1 MDYLEFFGLKEDPF
15 KITPDLSYFYP
26 SKEHNEIL
34 TSLQYAIEQKEGF
47 FLATGEP
54 GTGKTTVLKVFI
66 DDWKD
71 KAEIALILTPRLSP
85 EEFLLAVLEDLK
97 VHVQEKNKNEI
108 IKAFRNFLL
117 TTSSR
122 GKRVIIIVDEAQDLP
137 DETLEELRLL
147 SNLETEKE
155 KLLQIVLIGQP
166 ELKKRLFLDSMRQLS
181 QRMTVRAILM
191 PLTMSET
198 FDYVNYRLIKAGK
211 GLPTFEGDAKR
222 LIYKFSKGVP
232 RLINLVSSRSLM
244 AAYIDGSKGIDKKHV
259 RYAIDHLTEG
269 SEARVGF
276 SDIVKYGLA
285 AGLAIVIVVFG
296 IVGYKYY
303 FPANRSLSTSKQYR
317 PSSTRLEVQADSK
330 AGKDSSELSKA
341 QKKEGAKTAIVVVN
355 SANLRPVPSLNSN
368 PVSSASRGTV
378 LKVIEEFKD
387 EKGMNWYKVRLSDNS
402 VCWIAG
408 VVALITEQKIQGG
421 TGIKKEPAGTAL
433 VIVRS
438 ANLRPVPS
446 FNSNPVSSASRGTAL
461 KVIEEFKDEKG
472 MNWYKVRL
480 SDNRECWIAGEV
492 VKVNE

>member
-1 MDYLEFFGLKEDPF
+1 MDYLEFFSLKEDPF

-97 VHVQEKNKNEI
+97 VQVQERNKNEI

-117 TTSSR
+117 TALEK

-166 ELKKRLFLDSMRQLS
+166 ELKKRLVSDNMRQLS

-198 FDYVNYRLIKAGK
+198 FDYINYRLIKAGK
-211 GLPTFEGDAKR
+211 GLPTFEEDAKR

-232 RLINLVSSRSLM
+232 RLINLVASRSLM
-244 AAYIDGSKGIDKKHV
+244 AAYIDGSEGIDKKHV
-259 RYAIDHLTEG
+259 RYAIDHLSEG
-269 SEARVGF
+269 SERDAGL
-276 SDIVKYGLA
+276 SDIVKYAFA
-285 AGLAIVIVVFG
+285 AGLVVVIVVFG
-296 IVGYKYY
+296 IIGYKYY
-303 FPANRSLSTSKQYR
+303 FPADKILSTSKQYR
-317 PSSTRLEVQADSK
+317 SSSTKLEGYASSRV
-330 AGKDSSELSKA
+330 GKN
-341 QKKEGAKTAIVVVN
+341 QEGLTRTAV
-355 SANLRPVPSLNSN
+355 
-368 PVSSASRGTV
+368 
-378 LKVIEEFKD
+378 
-387 EKGMNWYKVRLSDNS
+387 
-402 VCWIAG
+402 
-408 VVALITEQKIQGG
+408 
-421 TGIKKEPAGTAL
+421 

-438 ANLRPVPS
+438 ANLRPIPS
-446 FNSNPVSSASRGTAL
+446 LNSSPISSASRGTAL
-461 KVIEEFKDEKG
+461 KVIEEFKDENG
-472 MNWYKVRL
+472 MNWYKVRFF
-480 SDNRECWIAGEV
+480 DNRECWIAGVVVREV
-492 VKVNE
+492 KQTKTGEGVGDKGLSRTGVVTVRSANVRPIPSLQSNPIASLPAGTLVTIIERTKDENGIGWYKIKLQNGNECWIAERLVNIRE

>member
-1 MDYLEFFGLKEDPF
+1 MDYLEFFSLKEDPF

-97 VHVQEKNKNEI
+97 VQVQERNKNEI

-117 TTSSR
+117 TTSEK

-155 KLLQIVLIGQP
+155 KLLQIVLVGQP
-166 ELKKRLFLDSMRQLS
+166 ELKKRLVSDNMRQLN
-181 QRMTVRAILM
+181 QRMSVRAILM

-211 GLPTFEGDAKR
+211 GLPTFEEDAKR

-232 RLINLVSSRSLM
+232 RLINLVASRSLM
-244 AAYIDGSKGIDKKHV
+244 AAYIDGSEGIDKKHV
-259 RYAIDHLTEG
+259 RYAIDHLSEG
-269 SEARVGF
+269 SERDAGL
-276 SDIVKYGLA
+276 SDIVKYALTVGLVV
-285 AGLAIVIVVFG
+285 VIVVFG
-296 IVGYKYY
+296 VIGYKYY
-303 FPANRSLSTSKQYR
+303 FPADKILSTSKQYR
-317 PSSTRLEVQADSK
+317 SSSTKLEVYASSK
-330 AGKDSSELSKA
+330 VNKNQE
-341 QKKEGAKTAIVVVN
+341 EFVRTAVVIVR
-355 SANLRPVPSLNSN
+355 SANLRPIPSLNSS
-368 PVSSASRGTV
+368 PISSASRGTT

-387 EKGMNWYKVRLSDNS
+387 ENGMNWHKVRLFDNKE
-402 VCWIAG
+402 CWIAG
-408 VVALITEQKIQGG
+408 VVAQIVEQKTKGEVG
-421 TGIKKEPAGTAL
+421 VKKELTGTAV

-438 ANLRPVPS
+438 ANLRQIPS
-446 FNSNPVSSASRGTAL
+446 LNSSPISSASRGTTL
-461 KVIEEFKDEKG
+461 KVIEEFKDENG
-472 MNWYKVRL
+472 MNWYKTKL
-480 SDNRECWIAGEV
+480 SDGRECWIAGEV
-492 VKVNE
+492 AKITESP

>member
-1 MDYLEFFGLKEDPF
+1 MDYLEFFSLKEDPF

-26 SKEHNEIL
+26 SREHNEIL

-97 VHVQEKNKNEI
+97 VQVQERNKNEI

-117 TTSSR
+117 ATSSK

-166 ELKKRLFLDSMRQLS
+166 ELKNKLSLEHMRQLN

-211 GLPTFEGDAKR
+211 GLPTFEEDAKR

-232 RLINLVSSRSLM
+232 RLINLVASRSLM
-244 AAYIDGSKGIDKKHV
+244 AAYIDGSKGINKKHV

-269 SEARVGF
+269 SEARVGL

-296 IVGYKYY
+296 IIGYKYY
-303 FPANRSLSTSKQYR
+303 FPANRALSTSEQH
-317 PSSTRLEVQADSK
+317 SSIPNKSK
-330 AGKDSSELSKA
+330 TYTSLKVNKNQE
-341 QKKEGAKTAIVVVN
+341 EFVRTVMVVVR
-355 SANLRPVPSLNSN
+355 SANLRPIPSLNSN
-368 PVSSASRGTV
+368 PIASASRGTV
-378 LKVIEEFKD
+378 LKVVEEHKD
-387 EKGMNWYKVRLSDNS
+387 ENGMNWYKIRLADSRE
-402 VCWIAG
+402 CWIAG
-408 VVALITEQKIQGG
+408 VVVQEVKQTK
-421 TGIKKEPAGTAL
+421 TGEEVGDKGLSRTG
-433 VIVRS
+433 VVTVRS
-438 ANLRPVPS
+438 ANVRPIPS
-446 FNSNPVSSASRGTAL
+446 LQSNPIASLPAGTL
-461 KVIEEFKDEKG
+461 ITIIERTKDENG
-472 MNWYKVRL
+472 IGWYKIKL
-480 SDNRECWIAGEV
+480 QNGNECWIAERL
-492 VKVNE
+492 VNIRE

>member
-1 MDYLEFFGLKEDPF
+1 MDYLEFFSLKEDPF

-97 VHVQEKNKNEI
+97 VQVQEKNKNEI

-166 ELKKRLFLDSMRQLS
+166 ELKKRLVSDNMRQLS

-211 GLPTFEGDAKR
+211 GLPTFEEDAKR

-232 RLINLVSSRSLM
+232 RLINLVASRSLM

-259 RYAIDHLTEG
+259 RYAIDHLSEG
-269 SEARVGF
+269 SERDAGL
-276 SDIVKYGLA
+276 SYIVKYALT

-296 IVGYKYY
+296 IIGYKYY
-303 FPANRSLSTSKQYR
+303 FSANRALSTSEQH
-317 PSSTRLEVQADSK
+317 SSIPNK
-330 AGKDSSELSKA
+330 
-341 QKKEGAKTAIVVVN
+341 
-355 SANLRPVPSLNSN
+355 
-368 PVSSASRGTV
+368 
-378 LKVIEEFKD
+378 LKVYTSSKVGKNQEEF
-387 EKGMNWYKVRLSDNS
+387 VR
-402 VCWIAG
+402 
-408 VVALITEQKIQGG
+408 
-421 TGIKKEPAGTAL
+421 TAV

-438 ANLRPVPS
+438 ANLRPIPS
-446 FNSNPVSSASRGTAL
+446 LNSSPISSASRGTALKVVEEFKDENGMNWYKVTFYDGRECWIAGVVAQIIEQKVQGDIGVKKEPTNTAVVIVRSANLRPIPSLNSSPISSASRGTAL

-480 SDNRECWIAGEV
+480 SDNRECWIAKEV
-492 VKVNE
+492 VKIME